1 MNLKLPAAIMGVT
14 RLVKSGRLADA
25 TQAIQRA
32 LRGASAPAATARSDM
47 AGTPYVQQPHAGVI
61 EGRFRRVDTEPAA
74 PPKSRGRFVTHTFT
88 SAAGAREYK
97 LYVPTTSHP
106 RALPVIVMLHGCK
119 QGPDDF
125 AAATRMNALAEE
137 HGVII
142 VYPKQTPRANNA
154 KCWNWFDAK
163 HQEREA
169 GEPSIIAG
177 ITRQVIA
184 SYGAD
189 PQRVYIAGLSA
200 GGAMAAVM
208 AATYPDLYA
217 AVGIHS
223 GLAYEA
229 AHDVP
234 SAFAAMRGDG
244 TRRAK
249 RGSRGE
255 RRAGAVPTI
264 VFHGDKD
271 DTVHPSNGDEVIAH
285 ASGASAADSGREA
298 STHERVI
305 EQGRASGR
313 SYTRTVFRN
322 TEGRTVVEQWLV
334 HGAAHAWS
342 GGSTEGSY
350 ADPAGPDASREML
363 RFFLQ
368 HKTS

>member
-1 MNLKLPAAIMGVT
+1 MNLKLPSAILGVT
-14 RLVKSGRLADA
+14 RLVRGGRLADA
-25 TQAIQRA
+25 THAIQRA
-32 LRGASAPAATARSDM
+32 LRGDTASTNPAEAPYEQ
-47 AGTPYVQQPHAGVI
+47 PPHAAVI
-61 EGRFRRVDTEPAA
+61 EGRFRRVEPEPSPPPP
-74 PPKSRGRFVTHTFT
+74 PPKARGRFVSHSFT
-88 SAAGAREYK
+88 SAAGTREYK
-97 LYVPTTSHP
+97 LYIPTTSHP
-106 RALPVIVMLHGCK
+106 RALPVVVMLHGCK

-137 HGVII
+137 HGFIV
-142 VYPKQTPRANNA
+142 VYPTQAPRANNA

-169 GEPSIIAG
+169 GEPSLIAG
-177 ITRQVIA
+177 ITRGVVA
-184 SYGAD
+184 SYGGD

-244 TRRAK
+244 SRRATRK
-249 RGSRGE
+249 SRGE

-271 DTVHPSNGDEVIAH
+271 DTVHPSNGDEVIAN
-285 ASGASAADSGREA
+285 ASALS
-298 STHERVI
+298 STGGAERTPSPLERTVQ
-305 EQGRASGR
+305 QGRASGR
-313 SYTRTVFRN
+313 SYTRTLYRN
-322 TEGRTVVEQWLV
+322 GEGNTVVEQWVV

-342 GGSTEGSY
+342 GGSKEGSY
-350 ADPAGPDASREML
+350 ADPSGPDASREMI

-368 HKTS
+368 HKT

>member
-1 MNLKLPAAIMGVT
+1 MLLLPGNLMNLKLPAAISDVT
-14 RLVKSGRLADA
+14 RLVKGGRLADA
-25 TQAIQRA
+25 THAIQRA
-32 LRGASAPAATARSDM
+32 LRGDDAPATAPDV
-47 AGTPYVQQPHAGVI
+47 PYEQPPHAAVI
-61 EGRFRRVDTEPAA
+61 EGRYRRVDAEPSA
-74 PPKSRGRFVTHTFT
+74 PPKARGRFVTHTYT
-88 SAAGAREYK
+88 SAEGTREYK
-97 LYVPTTSHP
+97 LYIPTTSHP
-106 RALPVIVMLHGCK
+106 RALPVVVMLHGCQ
-119 QGPDDF
+119 QGPEDF

-137 HGVII
+137 QGLII
-142 VYPKQTPRANNA
+142 VYPKQPPKANNA

-169 GEPSIIAG
+169 GEPSLIAG
-177 ITRQVIA
+177 ITREVTA

-229 AHDVP
+229 AHDMP

-244 TRRAK
+244 SRRAK
-249 RGSRGE
+249 RKSRGD
-255 RRAGAVPTI
+255 RREGAVPTI

-271 DTVHPSNGDEVIAH
+271 DTVHPSNGDHVIAD
-285 ASGASAADSGREA
+285 ASDSSAS
-298 STHERVI
+298 ERAPSSLERIVQ
-305 EQGRASGR
+305 EGRASGR
-313 SYTRTVFRN
+313 SYTRTMYRN
-322 TEGRTVVEQWLV
+322 PEGKTLVEQWLV

-342 GGSTEGSY
+342 GGSKEGSF
-350 ADPAGPDASREML
+350 ADPSGPDASREMV

-368 HKTS
+368 HKI